1 MMETQDSYGERADL
15 EGAQGTGRKTEHWK
29 QDRNYK
35 TQTKCFFVTRTET
48 WPCHNTVQKIELK

>member
-1 MMETQDSYGERADL
+1 MMETQDSYGDRADL
-15 EGAQGTGRKTEHWK
+15 EGTQGTGRKTEHWK

-48 WPCHNTVQKIELK
+48 WRCHNTV

>member
-1 MMETQDSYGERADL
+1 MMETQDSYGEIADL

-35 TQTKCFFVTRTET
+35 TQTKCFFCDQNRNMALSQ
-48 WPCHNTVQKIELK
+48 HSIEN

>member
-35 TQTKCFFVTRTET
+35 TQTKCFFCDQNRNMALSQ
-48 WPCHNTVQKIELK
+48 HSIEN